1 MAGSQT
7 RSPQARE
14 DILDIWRFIAED
26 SEDAATALILRFDRI
41 IQMLADNPR
50 AGRER
55 MELARGIRSFAVGNY
70 VIFYLPTHD
79 GIDVI
84 RVLHGARDVSAGD
97 LS

>member
-26 SEDAATALILRFDRI
+26 SEEAATALVHRFDQV
-41 IQMLADNPR
+41 IQMLADNPL

-55 MELARGIRSFAVGNY
+55 TELARGIRSFAVGNY
-70 VIFYLPTHD
+70 IIFYFALPD
-79 GIDVI
+79 GIDVV
-84 RVLHGARDVSAGD
+84 RVLHGARDIGPDD

>member
-1 MAGSQT
+1 MAGSQA

-26 SEDAATALILRFDRI
+26 SEGAATALVRRFDSMI
-41 IQMLADNPR
+41 HMLADNPK

-55 MELARGIRSFAVGNY
+55 PELARGIRSFAVGNY
-70 VIFYLPTHD
+70 VIFYFPTPD
-79 GIDVI
+79 GIDVV
-84 RVLHGARDVSAGD
+84 RVLHGARDIGPDD